1 MLLIFK
7 EAAHLKWLLQQ
18 GPSLYPSLSPSA
30 HESHNNT
37 ADRNQPTAP
46 VPPAGTLAH
55 QPEDI
60 PFPTDDLQP
69 EVKPADTDHVD
80 EKAEVD
86 SDTEMARLL
95 LTPASARKPRML
107 SLSKDAGAPTPKP
120 LKSSQSVKS
129 PFKGRENGP
138 DRVIKDLQSP
148 RSPLRSPK
156 TSLTPF
162 GSKQPLNTKSP
173 LFDSDIDT
181 IDLTGDLNQTT
192 LSSDTFDGFEEPQ
205 RLWTEDAASRREP
218 LEKRGKKRKS
228 DDYVSDLV
236 SPRKNGSKTRSPLK
250 AVESAKTPRFT
261 STRLQPGKSPRTT
274 RKDILTRADGPSG
287 LPSLSQSS
295 RVGHVIADSDDDDGD
310 ENLFD
315 DWVPDGDGPTL
326 NSNESLYP
334 ILPNQDSSDEHA
346 PPSPARKK
354 TRASPWAPDAMDV
367 VPSSILPP
375 RKETHISPKAITHVP
390 ATTDS
395 PSSQPQNEDV
405 AKFLSLSADSL
416 EGAIATLKSTLT
428 KNSEIVYE
436 RAMRGELAPDLI
448 AENKTLTDRIEA
460 INLLKQQRV
469 TYQSYDLKR
478 NKLKKRLMQVI
489 TQGGDPSEMSELV
502 ESREATTQLQK
513 VESDIQHLL
522 ARSKLLSIPSLDVRP
537 LRYKPDH
544 PTTLSRPSP
553 VLISALDDTTISGVS
568 SRSHAPSTVEYSNS
582 RSEISTRVSDLSFKN
597 TNGTSS
603 IRAFNYDDPTTLDD
617 DDAFTRTMGSPTRP
631 AGDADEFDLDD
642 EDMLE
647 AAGFLDEGYSLA
659 TDNHGFHNR
668 KVFAETSGNVSR
680 TPLSQPKSQSHN
692 ALWNQHP
699 WSKDVRNALKD
710 RFHLRGFRLNQLEAI
725 DATLSGKDTF
735 VLMPTGGG
743 KSLCYQ
749 LPSVVTSGSTRGV
762 TIVISPLLS
771 LMQDQVSHLNRL
783 NIKAYLL
790 NGETP
795 KEQRQWILSTLSG
808 SLAEEDIELLYIT
821 PEMIN
826 KSQAITRSL
835 EKLNRSRKLA
845 RIVIDEA
852 HCVSQWGHDFRPDY
866 KELGELRN
874 QLPGVP
880 MMALTATATE
890 NVKVDVIHNLKM
902 EGCEVF
908 SQSFNRPNLTYE
920 VRIKKKGTELLA
932 SIADTIKTSYANKSG
947 IVYCLSR
954 KTCEKVASGLRDD
967 YRIKAEHY
975 HAGMDSAERAKI
987 QQDWQAGRT
996 HVIVATIAF
1005 GMGIDKPDVRFVIH
1019 HSIPK
1024 SLEGYYQETGRA
1036 GRDGKRSG
1044 CYLYYCYKDTSTI
1057 SSMIDK
1063 GEGSKQQKNRQRQ
1076 MLHNVV
1082 QYCENRSDCRRVQ
1095 ILAYFNEYFRRQD
1108 CNASC
1113 DNCKSDSVFEL
1124 HDFSHYAASAIKVV
1138 RYFQSIED
1146 KVTLSYCVNIFRGS
1160 VKRFRSPQ
1168 HRQAPGY
1175 GDGSGLELGEAERLF
1190 HRLLGEGA
1198 LVEENV
1204 VNGSKFA
1211 IQYIKVGRRAA
1222 DFESGRCKLKL
1233 DVRVSPNGKAGKSNS
1248 GSRTDGGNKEYQP
1261 QSTNVSS
1268 PVQAANQRRLSR
1280 FRYQG
1285 GAGDTTDDDAD
1296 SDGFE
1301 RVRIAGKPAQERRR
1315 TPGPPITQDR
1325 RFEQLDPLHK
1335 AVAEDFMVYA
1345 KNYCQDLVMQKGL
1358 RNQPFTDSV
1367 LREMVIVFPKDM
1379 AELATIPGIDP
1390 DKVNRYGGQILK
1402 LVRDTQRR
1410 YAELKKEQDDA
1421 DGVVPDPNHHNVIN
1435 LTSTEDEFSDGGI
1448 FTDHPSTF
1456 NVDETLSSRYFSTQN
1471 TAGLDSDDEDDGPG
1485 KSSRPRARKRQ
1496 TTKRPRRQNAAP
1508 RSRAKSTGARRK
1520 SGDRADNRS
1529 SAPRKTTKAKPS
1541 TSRIGMMP
1549 I

>member
-1 MLLIFK
+1 MTKNNLT
-7 EAAHLKWLLQQ
+7 AHLKWLLQQ
-18 GPSLYPSLSPSA
+18 GSSLYPSLSPSA
-30 HESHNNT
+30 HEFHST
-37 ADRNQPTAP
+37 ADQTHPTAP
-46 VPPAGTLAH
+46 VPASGVLAS
-55 QPEDI
+55 QPEGI
-60 PFPTDDLQP
+60 RIDDLQP
-69 EVKPADTDHVD
+69 SIRSAATSNVK
-80 EKAEVD
+80 EKEEAD

-95 LTPASARKPRML
+95 LTPGSGRKPRML
-107 SLSKDAGAPTPKP
+107 SLAKDSVPPTPKP
-120 LKSSQSVKS
+120 FKSSQSAKS
-129 PFKGRENGP
+129 PARKREDVSGTRTKE
-138 DRVIKDLQSP
+138 DDQSP
-148 RSPLRSPK
+148 RSTIRSPK
-156 TSLTPF
+156 THALTPF
-162 GSKQPLNTKSP
+162 GSKRPLRINSP
-173 LFDSDIDT
+173 IPEIDIDT
-181 IDLTGDLNQTT
+181 IDLTGDFDQTT
-192 LSSDTFDGFEEPQ
+192 LSSSTFDGFGEPH
-205 RLWTEDAASRREP
+205 RLWTEDAASRQEP

-228 DDYVSDLV
+228 DEYMSDLV
-236 SPRKNGSKTRSPLK
+236 SPRKNNSKLRSSSK
-250 AVESAKTPRFT
+250 AVETAKSHSTP
-261 STRLQPGKSPRTT
+261 TRLLHKKSPRTT
-274 RKDILTRADGPSG
+274 KTDTATRRAKEPAAA
-287 LPSLSQSS
+287 LPLSQSS
-295 RVGHVIADSDDDDGD
+295 RVDHIIADSDDDGD
-310 ENLFD
+310 DNLFD
-315 DWVPDGDGPTL
+315 DWIHDGDGPTL
-326 NSNESLYP
+326 DPNESLYP
-334 ILPNQDSSDEHA
+334 ILPNQDSAGEHA
-346 PPSPARKK
+346 AVSPVRK
-354 TRASPWAPDAMDV
+354 TARASPSASDV
-367 VPSSILPP
+367 METVPSSI
-375 RKETHISPKAITHVP
+375 RKSKDKLTTSSQVTHVP
-390 ATTDS
+390 ASTNS
-395 PSSQPQNEDV
+395 PASQPQNEEV
-405 AKFLSLSADSL
+405 AKFLALSAEFL
-416 EGAIATLKSTLT
+416 EGAIASLKNTLT

-436 RAMRGELAPDLI
+436 RAMKGELAPDLI

-460 INLLKQQRV
+460 IELLKQHRAA
-469 TYQSYDLKR
+469 YQSHDSKR
-478 NKLKKRLMQVI
+478 NMLKKRIMQVI
-489 TQGGDPSEMSELV
+489 TQGGDPHTMPELT
-502 ESREATTQLQK
+502 ESREAATRLEK
-513 VESDIQHLL
+513 VESNIQLLL
-522 ARSKLLSIPSLDVRP
+522 ARSKLMSIQLSNLEILPRGLDRP
-537 LRYKPDH
+537 TPLA
-544 PTTLSRPSP
+544 RPS
-553 VLISALDDTTISGVS
+553 ISASALDDTILSGPS
-568 SRSHAPSTVEYSNS
+568 SRSLTRPTMDYNGS
-582 RSEISTRVSDLSFKN
+582 RSEISTRVSELSFRN

-603 IRAFNYDDPTTLDD
+603 HRAFDYDDPTTLDD
-617 DDAFTRTMGSPTRP
+617 EDAFTRTMGSPTLP
-631 AGDADEFDLDD
+631 PEEADEFDLDD

-647 AAGFLDEGYSLA
+647 AAGFLDDTYSLA
-659 TDNHGFHNR
+659 TDNHELPSR

-680 TPLSQPKSQSHN
+680 VPPSQQKSQSHT

-762 TIVISPLLS
+762 TIVVSPLLS
-771 LMQDQVSHLNRL
+771 LMQDQVSHLKRL

-795 KEQRQWILSTLSG
+795 REQRQWIMSTLSG
-808 SLAEEDIELLYIT
+808 SMPEEDIELLYIT
-821 PEMIN
+821 PEMVN
-826 KSQAITRSL
+826 KSQAITRSF
-835 EKLNRSRKLA
+835 ENLNRSRRLA
-845 RIVIDEA
+845 RLVIDEA

-932 SIADTIKTSYANKSG
+932 SIANTIKTSYPNKSG

-954 KTCEKVASGLRDD
+954 KTCEKVASSLRDD
-967 YRIKAEHY
+967 YRIKAAHY
-975 HAGMDSAERAKI
+975 HAGMDSEARAEV
-987 QQDWQAGRT
+987 QQGWQAGRT

-1044 CYLYYCYKDTSTI
+1044 CYLYYCYKDTTTI

-1063 GEGSKQQKNRQRQ
+1063 SDGSKQQKNRQRQ

-1082 QYCENRSDCRRVQ
+1082 QYCENKSDCRRVQ

-1124 HDFSHYAASAIKVV
+1124 HDFSHHAASAIKVV
-1138 RYFQSIED
+1138 RYFQTIED
-1146 KVTLSYCVNIFRGS
+1146 KVTMSYCVNIFRGS

-1168 HRQAPGY
+1168 HRQAPGH
-1175 GDGSGLELGEAERLF
+1175 GDGSDLELGEAERLF

-1211 IQYIKVGRRAA
+1211 IQYIKLGRRAV

-1233 DVRVSPNGKAGKSNS
+1233 DVRVSPNGKGRRSTA
-1248 GSRTDGGNKEYQP
+1248 GSRTDGNKDYHP

-1268 PVQAANQRRLSR
+1268 PVQAANQRRLAR
-1280 FRYQG
+1280 FQHR
-1285 GAGDTTDDDAD
+1285 GAEGESTADED

-1301 RVRIAGKPAQERRR
+1301 RIRIGGKPQQERRR

-1345 KNYCQDLVMQKGL
+1345 KNYCQDLVLQKGL
-1358 RNQPFTDSV
+1358 RNQPFTDSI

-1379 AELATIPGIDP
+1379 SELATIPGIDV
-1390 DKVNRYGGQILK
+1390 DKVHRYGAQILK

-1435 LTSTEDEFSDGGI
+1435 LTSTEDEFSDGDI
-1448 FTDHPSTF
+1448 FTDHGAAL
-1456 NVDETLSSRYFSTQN
+1456 NLDETVSSRYFSQQ
-1471 TAGLDSDDEDDGPG
+1471 TAGLDSADEEDGPG
-1485 KSSRPRARKRQ
+1485 KSSRPRSRKRP
-1496 TTKRPRRQNAAP
+1496 TSKRPRQKSAAP
-1508 RSRAKSTGARRK
+1508 RSRTKTPGARRK
-1520 SGDRADNRS
+1520 SGDRADSRAS
-1529 SAPRKTTKAKPS
+1529 FPRKGAKAKQP

>member
-1 MLLIFK
+1 MTKNNL
-7 EAAHLKWLLQQ
+7 AAHLKWLLQQ

-30 HESHNNT
+30 HEYHNNT

-46 VPPAGTLAH
+46 VPPVGALAH

-60 PFPTDDLQP
+60 TITIDDLQP
-69 EVKPADTDHVD
+69 EVNPAETDHVD
-80 EKAEVD
+80 EEAEVD
-86 SDTEMARLL
+86 SDAEMARLL
-95 LTPASARKPRML
+95 LTPASTRKPRML

-120 LKSSQSVKS
+120 FKSSQSVKS
-129 PFKGRENGP
+129 PSKGRENGL
-138 DRVIKDLQSP
+138 DRVIKDHQSP

-156 TSLTPF
+156 ASYLTPF
-162 GSKQPLNTKSP
+162 GLKRPLDAKSP

-205 RLWTEDAASRREP
+205 RLWTEDAASRKEP

-236 SPRKNGSKTRSPLK
+236 SPRKNGSKSRSPLK
-250 AVESAKTPRFT
+250 AVESAKTPRST

-274 RKDILTRADGPSG
+274 RKDTISRADGPLG
-287 LPSLSQSS
+287 LPPLSQSS
-295 RVGHVIADSDDDDGD
+295 RAGHVIADSDDDDAD
-310 ENLFD
+310 ENLFN
-315 DWVPDGDGPTL
+315 DWAPDGDGPTL

-346 PPSPARKK
+346 APSPARKK
-354 TRASPWAPDAMDV
+354 TRASPRTSDVMDV
-367 VPSSILPP
+367 VPSSI
-375 RKETHISPKAITHVP
+375 RTSKKDTHISPSPITHVP
-390 ATTDS
+390 STES

-405 AKFLSLSADSL
+405 AKFLTLPADSL

-436 RAMRGELAPDLI
+436 RAMKGELAPELI
-448 AENKTLTDRIEA
+448 AENKALTDRIDA
-460 INLLKQQRV
+460 IGLLKQQRV
-469 TYQSYDLKR
+469 THQTYDSKR
-478 NKLKKRLMQVI
+478 NLLKKSLMQVI
-489 TQGGDPSEMSELV
+489 TQGGDPSNMPELV
-502 ESREATTQLQK
+502 ESREATNQLQK
-513 VESDIQHLL
+513 IESDIQHLL
-522 ARSKLLSIPSLDVRP
+522 ARSGLLSITSVHDHP
-537 LRYKPDH
+537 LRYNSDH
-544 PTTLSRPSP
+544 PTPLPRPSSIS
-553 VLISALDDTTISGVS
+553 ISAMDDTVDSGAF
-568 SRSHAPSTVEYSNS
+568 SRSHTRSTVDYNNS
-582 RSEISTRVSDLSFKN
+582 RTEISTRVSDLSFKN

-603 IRAFNYDDPTTLDD
+603 LRAFDYDDPTTLDD
-617 DDAFTRTMGSPTRP
+617 EDVFTRTMGSPTLP
-631 AGDADEFDLDD
+631 TEEADEFDLDD

-647 AAGFLDEGYSLA
+647 AAGFLDEGYPPA
-659 TDNHGFHNR
+659 TDNHGLQNR

-680 TPLSQPKSQSHN
+680 TPLSQAKSQGHN

-795 KEQRQWILSTLSG
+795 KEQRQWIISTLSG
-808 SLAEEDIELLYIT
+808 SSAEEDIELLYIT
-821 PEMIN
+821 PEMVN
-826 KSQAITRSL
+826 KSQAITKSL

-866 KELGELRN
+866 KEIGELRN

-890 NVKVDVIHNLKM
+890 NVKVDVIHNLRM

-932 SIADTIKTSYANKSG
+932 SIADTIKTHYPNKSG

-954 KTCEKVASGLRDD
+954 KTCEKVASDLRDD

-975 HAGMDSAERAKI
+975 HAGMDSGERAKV
-987 QQDWQAGRT
+987 QQAWQAGKT

-1044 CYLYYCYKDTSTI
+1044 CYLYYCYKDSSTL

-1138 RYFQSIED
+1138 RHFQSIED

-1175 GDGSGLELGEAERLF
+1175 GDGSDLELGEAERLF

-1233 DVRVSPNGKAGKSNS
+1233 DVRVSPNGKTRKSKS
-1248 GSRTDGGNKEYQP
+1248 GSRADGGNKEYQP

-1280 FRYQG
+1280 FRYQD
-1285 GAGDTTDDDAD
+1285 GAGDTTNDEAD

-1301 RVRIAGKPAQERRR
+1301 RIRIAGKPRQEKRR

-1456 NVDETLSSRYFSTQN
+1456 NVDENLSSRYFSTQH

-1485 KSSRPRARKRQ
+1485 KSSRPRARKRP

-1520 SGDRADNRS
+1520 SGDRADSRPS
-1529 SAPRKTTKAKPS
+1529 VPRKGTKAKPS